1 MPGLAEYPLNDPDQ
15 LTKLATDELA
25 ARRKAIDSAW
35 AYYEGNHRKPLK
47 VKRGQVDDN
56 VILNV
61 TRKAIAQ
68 AISLLFGELPTF
80 EIGKDDQD
88 DEDQLLA
95 DLWTANDAQI
105 LLHNM
110 ALNGA
115 LGGHVF
121 VKMVPA
127 EAIGVRLLLLNPRQV
142 SVFWQPDD
150 MQVVTAYVI
159 GYQLSD
165 TEVRQDIVRMDG
177 GWLVRDLARER
188 GRNWEIKQELMW
200 GFPWAPIV
208 DWQNLPDPEEYYGD
222 PDLVRPE
229 LNDALNFVASNTM
242 RIIKHHGHPK
252 TIGTG
257 MRASEV
263 QETAVDGFWSVP
275 NPDAKIANLE
285 MQSDLGS
292 SMAFLQLLQQWFFA
306 EHRAVDLASF
316 GADLGN
322 LTNFGLRTMYK
333 DALDKLGTKRALYG
347 KALADI
353 SERSLALMGM
363 VGRPTITWPDPLPF
377 NDAEEIVGIQTE
389 MGLGILSKETAASL
403 RGRKWE
409 LEQERIAEETAASDN
424 IGSRLLAA
432 FERGQ

>member
-15 LTKLATDELA
+15 LTKLASDELA
-25 ARRKAIDSAW
+25 TRRKAIDSAW

-47 VKRGQVDDN
+47 VKRGQTDDN
-56 VILNV
+56 VIINV
-61 TRKAIAQ
+61 SRKAIAQ
-68 AISLLFGELPTF
+68 AISLLFGEVPTF

-110 ALNGA
+110 ALQGA

-121 VKMVPA
+121 VKLVPS
-127 EAIGVRLLLLNPRQV
+127 ETIGVRLLLLNPRQTT
-142 SVFWQPDD
+142 VFWQPDD

-188 GRNWEIKQELMW
+188 GRNWTITQELMW

-229 LNDALNFVASNTM
+229 LNDGLNFVASNTM
-242 RIIKHHGHPK
+242 RIIKFHAQPK

-275 NPDAKIANLE
+275 NPDAKISNLE

-333 DALDKLGTKRALYG
+333 DALDKLATKRALYG

-377 NDAEEIVGIQTE
+377 NDAEEIAGIQTE

-403 RGRKWE
+403 RGRDWE
-409 LEQERIAEETAASDN
+409 MEQERIAEETAANDN

-432 FERGQ
+432 FEKGQ